1 QTLRVVVQMG
11 VIVAVGRCTVE
22 LIDCQT
28 PRTLKKSFLTG
39 PASTAIT
46 GLSRGARTSVA
57 SCRLAPVLDSLK
69 VSRIFLRSTPG
80 TGIARFRLLKTL
92 QSGEETCAVALSGVC
107 EAVPR
112 I

>member
-1 QTLRVVVQMG
+1 M
-11 VIVAVGRCTVE
+11 
-22 LIDCQT
+22 
-28 PRTLKKSFLTG
+28 
-39 PASTAIT
+39 
-46 GLSRGARTSVA
+46 A

-92 QSGEETCAVALSGVC
+92 QSGEEACAVALSGVC

-112 I
+112 IGRGSAQTLPANKAIVTARIVISPRMMCLLPGQRASRDAPCLLALMHPNL